1 MFSVKGKVS
10 VVTGSG
16 RGIGRAVALA
26 LGAEGSKLVIN
37 AKKGVQE
44 VNETERELKEI
55 GAESISVL
63 ADVGTRE
70 GCRNLIQKAMERF
83 GSVDV
88 LINNAGLGIYREF
101 LELDDQII
109 DKVLRTSLNSAIYC
123 SHEAAK
129 VMNEGVII
137 NMSSIAGILPFKG
150 LSIYSVAKEGMLALT
165 KAMARELAPRIRVNA
180 VAPGVV
186 RTKMGD
192 SLISLLGVDEET
204 FAKKYTL
211 LGRVVTPED
220 VAQAVL
226 FLVKMP
232 TITGQ
237 TIVVD
242 SGQLLVGS

>member
-123 SHEAAK
+123 SHEATK